1 MFAGN
6 KKKLFQENNN
16 YILGEP
22 SNHKEYA
29 KVDNTNLKSSPSY
42 TKKNDT
48 EKQSNDTELDN
59 FGFWYVEGKIGFGN
73 HDEEGNIFPIENAK
87 AIFREIEKE
96 RMKKQAN
103 EDLLFNDHNSISVAN
118 SSSKLTILDFE

>member
-1 MFAGN
+1 ME
-6 KKKLFQENNN
+6 ENNN

-29 KVDNTNLKSSPSY
+29 KVDDTNLKSAPLY
-42 TKKNDT
+42 TKKKNK
-48 EKQSNDTELDN
+48 EKQSNDTELDY
-59 FGFWYVEGKIGFGN
+59 FGFRYVEGKTGFGD
-73 HDEEGNIFPIENAK
+73 HDEEGNIFLIENAK

-96 RMKKQAN
+96 QMKKQAN

-118 SSSKLTILDFE
+118 SSSKMTILDFE